1 MTAPEPGHDPEQA
14 DAPEQTDAPERWT
27 VEDAGAL
34 NARAA
39 GWMLG
44 ATLPTASLL
53 GMLLAPI
60 VSDSWVFVGGPWWS
74 AIGGIV
80 SWVVL
85 VDGVSVLFVLGSAFV
100 TVPVTYAAGRLLE
113 RARRPWTQVIVHALL
128 AGTMAAVPAWILG
141 ADSLGVT
148 APISIAAGAA
158 GALARRGQQR
168 RARVVGGRAALGPSA

>member
-1 MTAPEPGHDPEQA
+1 MTAPGPGRDPEQT
-14 DAPEQTDAPERWT
+14 EAPERWT

-85 VDGVSVLFVLGSAFV
+85 VDGVSALFVLGSAFV

-113 RARRPWTQVIVHALL
+113 RARPWTQVIVTALL
-128 AGTMAAVPAWILG
+128 AGTMAAVPAGILG
-141 ADSLGVT
+141 ADSLAFT
-148 APISIAAGAA
+148 APISLAAGAA

-168 RARVVGGRAALGPSA
+168 HARAVAERAVAEPSA